1 MEYDISKLVNN
12 IKNVL
17 IASIKTKDKDAIFL
31 IGKTGVGKST
41 MTHLLSGI
49 EIKNENNDDDDD
61 DSDIRLVAKS
71 AIEGFD
77 IGHDEKS

>member
-1 MEYDISKLVNN
+1 
-12 IKNVL
+12 
-17 IASIKTKDKDAIFL
+17 
-31 IGKTGVGKST
+31 

-77 IGHDEKS
+77 IGHDEKSQTKFINVIDNGKITIVDTPGLCDTNGPESDIANSIGL